1 MQIYGKCVIWHKKGT
16 CITNTP
22 EHHNRIEQEST
33 RGRMLWIQET
43 RTTPRVWLLLKP
55 DTWNGNEVSRTEISG
70 NGDSTI
76 AGGSGRRESDGDGSG
91 DTVGRSWIRIQY

>member
-43 RTTPRVWLLLKP
+43 RRTPRTRGTEMRYLEQKSVVMVIARLLVVVGGGRVMVMGVGTLLGGAGFEFN
-55 DTWNGNEVSRTEISG
+55 TNSR
-70 NGDSTI
+70 
-76 AGGSGRRESDGDGSG
+76 
-91 DTVGRSWIRIQY
+91 QL